1 VSHQVLV
8 ATTDLHQVIYV
19 SAAKS
24 PQSDADLLSLLNA
37 SRTRNAASALT
48 GLLLYDQGCFLQVL
62 EGSRDAVAVTY
73 TRIER
78 DPRHHRI
85 SKIFDAHVSARSFDK
100 WAMGFSTATPEL
112 LRDVPGF
119 SDFFRAVGQSLS
131 PDASFALRLV
141 EGFRQGRWHA

>member
-1 VSHQVLV
+1 M

-19 SAAKS
+19 SAAKR
-24 PQSDADLLSLLNA
+24 PQFDADLLSLLNT
-37 SRTRNAASALT
+37 SRMRNVAAGIS

-62 EGSRDAVAVTY
+62 EGARDTLGLLY
-73 TRIER
+73 GRIER
-78 DPRHHRI
+78 DARHHRI
-85 SKIFDAHVSARSFDK
+85 SKIFDAPVGSRSFDK

-119 SDFFRAVGQSLS
+119 SDFFRAAGQSLP